1 MSQKE
6 LVVLAYSGGLDTS
19 IAIPW
24 IRERYAAEVITLTV
38 DLGQGKSLDGMEER
52 ALQAGAVK
60 AFVVDG
66 KEAFVRGFVWPALQA
81 GAVYERQYP
90 LATALG
96 RPLIAQYL
104 VDVAEREGATA
115 VAHGCTGKGNDQV
128 RIDVGVTSLAPRLRI
143 IAPAR
148 EWGMTRDEEMDY
160 ARERGVPV
168 PTTKASPY
176 SIDENLWG
184 RSIESG
190 VLEDPWREP
199 PDDVFQWTR
208 SAPQTPD
215 APAYREIEFER
226 GIPVGVNGETL
237 ESVALIEHLN
247 ALAGEHGV
255 GRADHLE
262 NRLVGIKSREIYEH
276 PAASVLHDAHRALE
290 ALTLGREQQRMKE
303 LVAQQYADAVYTGL
317 WFSAHRRDLDAYVRS
332 TQRFVTGAVRVRL
345 HKGACTVV
353 GRRSPHALYAYEL
366 ATYDKADTFDHQASE
381 GFIKIYGLA
390 ARTQE
395 SRQPADE
402 ANSGDR

>member
-24 IRERYAAEVITLTV
+24 IRERYDAEVITLTV

-215 APAYREIEFER
+215 APAYREIDFER

-237 ESVALIEHLN
+237 GSVALIEHLN

-290 ALTLGREQQRMKE
+290 TLTLGREQQRMKE

>member
-24 IRERYAAEVITLTV
+24 IRERYDAEVITLTV

>member
-1 MSQKE
+1 VSQKE

-24 IRERYAAEVITLTV
+24 IRERYDAGVITLTV

-215 APAYREIEFER
+215 APAYLEIDFER

-237 ESVALIEHLN
+237 GSVALIEHLN

-290 ALTLGREQQRMKE
+290 TLTLGREQQRMKE

>member
-1 MSQKE
+1 M
-6 LVVLAYSGGLDTS
+6 
-19 IAIPW
+19 
-24 IRERYAAEVITLTV
+24 
-38 DLGQGKSLDGMEER
+38 
-52 ALQAGAVK
+52 
-60 AFVVDG
+60 
-66 KEAFVRGFVWPALQA
+66 
-81 GAVYERQYP
+81 
-90 LATALG
+90 
-96 RPLIAQYL
+96 
-104 VDVAEREGATA
+104 
-115 VAHGCTGKGNDQV
+115 
-128 RIDVGVTSLAPRLRI
+128 
-143 IAPAR
+143 
-148 EWGMTRDEEMDY
+148 
-160 ARERGVPV
+160 
-168 PTTKASPY
+168 
-176 SIDENLWG
+176 
-184 RSIESG
+184 
-190 VLEDPWREP
+190 LEDPWREP

-215 APAYREIEFER
+215 APAYLEIDFER

-237 ESVALIEHLN
+237 GSVALIEHLN

-290 ALTLGREQQRMKE
+290 TLTLGREQQRMKE

>member
-215 APAYREIEFER
+215 APAYLEIDFER

-290 ALTLGREQQRMKE
+290 TLTLGREQQRMKE

>member
-24 IRERYAAEVITLTV
+24 IRERYDAEVITLTV

-168 PTTKASPY
+168 PTTKASP
-176 SIDENLWG
+176 
-184 RSIESG
+184 
-190 VLEDPWREP
+190 
-199 PDDVFQWTR
+199 
-208 SAPQTPD
+208 
-215 APAYREIEFER
+215 
-226 GIPVGVNGETL
+226 
-237 ESVALIEHLN
+237 
-247 ALAGEHGV
+247 
-255 GRADHLE
+255 
-262 NRLVGIKSREIYEH
+262 
-276 PAASVLHDAHRALE
+276 
-290 ALTLGREQQRMKE
+290 
-303 LVAQQYADAVYTGL
+303 
-317 WFSAHRRDLDAYVRS
+317 
-332 TQRFVTGAVRVRL
+332 
-345 HKGACTVV
+345 
-353 GRRSPHALYAYEL
+353 
-366 ATYDKADTFDHQASE
+366 
-381 GFIKIYGLA
+381 
-390 ARTQE
+390 
-395 SRQPADE
+395 
-402 ANSGDR
+402 